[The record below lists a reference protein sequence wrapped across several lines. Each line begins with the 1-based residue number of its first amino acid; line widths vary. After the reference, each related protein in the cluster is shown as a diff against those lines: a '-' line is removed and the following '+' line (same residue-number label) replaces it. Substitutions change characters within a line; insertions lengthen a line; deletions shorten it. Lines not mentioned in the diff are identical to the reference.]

1 VTVIV
6 HVERIPADGLNAYLW
21 HRRLGATCR
30 NGLAHSGYRHLADK
44 DEVPGSSPGR
54 PTTPASQVR
63 ALPSAS
69 APARCRLGPRW
80 GRTPIPA
87 GTSPGPSGSAH
98 PAVRLGDD
106 HTAWSSTQPED
117 GSHAAAAATSRCS
130 LPLVPTAQP
139 PATGRAARRPGL
151 PGRSAGKRG
160 RRGPHHPAARVRHR
174 PPTDQRDFGSVAR
187 VPASATVVEPSTAR
201 QPQGPPP
208 VPMVRVA
215 RPPRPGPHRHR
226 LSERRRTRPTD
237 GADTRRLDTARGD
250 TGQLD
255 TGQLDSSRP
264 TAGPSGRRPQ
274 VTGHRTAGQPD
285 PGRQDRMGGHRLLD
299 TGDRRRGVP
308 AGRVD
313 HGDDA

>member
-1 VTVIV
+1 MRGRQATVIV

-117 GSHAAAAATSRCS
+117 GRHAACGHLALQPA
-130 LPLVPTAQP
+130 PVPKAQP
-139 PATGRAARRPGL
+139 PARALRAPAWPAWSLGGQARPSRPA
-151 PGRSAGKRG
+151 PN
-160 RRGPHHPAARVRHR
+160 PVARVRQ
-174 PPTDQRDFGSVAR
+174 PPSTDQRDVGSVAR
-187 VPASATVVEPSTAR
+187 VPASATVDRAVDGPAATGPHPSRWSRSPASSTWS
-201 QPQGPPP
+201 PPP
-208 VPMVRVA
+208 
-215 RPPRPGPHRHR
+215 PPEWEETDASGP
-226 LSERRRTRPTD
+226 
-237 GADTRRLDTARGD
+237 
-250 TGQLD
+250 TGQTPD
-255 TGQLDSSRP
+255 GWTPHG
-264 TAGPSGRRPQ
+264 
-274 VTGHRTAGQPD
+274 RTADGWTPDGWTADGRTPD
-285 PGRQDRMGGHRLLD
+285 PLD
-299 TGDRRRGVP
+299 DQPR
-308 AGRVD
+308 
-313 HGDDA
+313 

>member
-1 VTVIV
+1 MRGRQATVIV

-130 LPLVPTAQP
+130 L
-139 PATGRAARRPGL
+139 
-151 PGRSAGKRG
+151 
-160 RRGPHHPAARVRHR
+160 HP
-174 PPTDQRDFGSVAR
+174 
-187 VPASATVVEPSTAR
+187 
-201 QPQGPPP
+201 GPPRSRP
-208 VPMVRVA
+208 RRALRTPAWPAWSLGGQA
-215 RPPRPGPHRHR
+215 RPPRPAPNPAARVATDLPPTNATSAASPASR
-226 LSERRRTRPTD
+226 PPRPSSSRRRPGSHRGLHPSRWS
-237 GADTRRLDTARGD
+237 GSPGHLD
-250 TGQLD
+250 LV
-255 TGQLDSSRP
+255 P
-264 TAGPSGRRPQ
+264 TA
-274 VTGHRTAGQPD
+274 TA
-285 PGRQDRMGGHRLLD
+285 
-299 TGDRRRGVP
+299 
-308 AGRVD
+308 
-313 HGDDA
+313 

>member
-1 VTVIV
+1 MRGRQATVIV

-106 HTAWSSTQPED
+106 HTAWSSTQPRT
-117 GSHAAAAATSRCS
+117 AATRHAATSRCS
-130 LPLVPTAQP
+130 LLPCPKRSRP
-139 PATGRAARRPGL
+139 RGRSERRPGL

-160 RRGPHHPAARVRHR
+160 RRGPHPTRWLGSASHLPLTNATWAASPASR
-174 PPTDQRDFGSVAR
+174 PPRPSI
-187 VPASATVVEPSTAR
+187 EPSTAR
-201 QPQGPPP
+201 QPPGPT
-208 VPMVRVA
+208 
-215 RPPRPGPHRHR
+215 RPGGHGRRPARPGPHRHR
-226 LSERRRTRPTD
+226 LSGRRRTRPDRRGQTPD
-237 GADTRRLDTARGD
+237 GWTPHGWTPDSWTAAV
-250 TGQLD
+250 
-255 TGQLDSSRP
+255 RP
-264 TAGPSGRRPQ
+264 
-274 VTGHRTAGQPD
+274 PD
-285 PGRQDRMGGHRLLD
+285 PLD
-299 TGDRRRGVP
+299 
-308 AGRVD
+308 
-313 HGDDA
+313 DDPR